1 MIADRHDI
9 STKQSLQGEFYI
21 FLIGGHYDNDR
32 LTVMTVLQD
41 KVYKEI
47 FYIYQ
52 GGYYDNDRLTG
63 MKLLQDKVQGDFY
76 IYQGGYYDNDRLTGV
91 TLCYK
96 EIFLYLSR
104 GLL

>member
-32 LTVMTVLQD
+32 LTVLQD

-52 GGYYDNDRLTG
+52 GGYYDNDRLT
-63 MKLLQDKVQGDFY
+63 V
-76 IYQGGYYDNDRLTGV
+76 V
-91 TLCYK
+91 TLFYK
-96 EIFLYLSR
+96 EIFFYLSR
-104 GLL
+104 GVL

>member
-1 MIADRHDI
+1 MIADRHNI

-47 FYIYQ
+47 FIFIKE
-52 GGYYDNDRLTG
+52 GIMTMTG
-63 MKLLQDKVQGDFY
+63 
-76 IYQGGYYDNDRLTGV
+76 
-91 TLCYK
+91 
-96 EIFLYLSR
+96 
-104 GLL
+104 

>member
-32 LTVMTVLQD
+32 LTVLQD

-76 IYQGGYYDNDRLTGV
+76 IYQGGY
-91 TLCYK
+91 
-96 EIFLYLSR
+96 
-104 GLL
+104 

>member
-32 LTVMTVLQD
+32 LTVLQD

-47 FYIYQ
+47 
-52 GGYYDNDRLTG
+52 
-63 MKLLQDKVQGDFY
+63 FY

-104 GLL
+104 RVL

>member
-1 MIADRHDI
+1 MLADRHDI

-52 GGYYDNDRLTG
+52 GGYYDNDRRDIML
-63 MKLLQDKVQGDFY
+63 QGDFF
-76 IYQGGYYDNDRLTGV
+76 IFITAGIMTMTG
-91 TLCYK
+91 
-96 EIFLYLSR
+96 
-104 GLL
+104 